1 MAITFDWRS
10 GILEAADPA
19 TGREWC
25 WFKGDLEITVSLDGE
40 LAGSLSVPDSAS
52 VVEVKAII
60 RNDAKAVK

>member
-10 GILEAADPA
+10 GILEAADPT

-25 WFKGDLEITVSLDGE
+25 WFKGDREITVSLDGE
-40 LAGSLSVPDSAS
+40 LAGSLTVPAGAS

-60 RNDAKAVK
+60 RGDAKAVK